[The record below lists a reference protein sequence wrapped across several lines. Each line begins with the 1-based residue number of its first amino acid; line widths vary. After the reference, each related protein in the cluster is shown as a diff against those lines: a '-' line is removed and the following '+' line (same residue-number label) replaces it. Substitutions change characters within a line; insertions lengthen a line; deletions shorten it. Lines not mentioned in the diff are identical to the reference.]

1 MGKPKKVIIS
11 AAITGAIHTP
21 SMSPYF
27 PASPEQIA
35 QQAIDASK
43 AGAAV
48 VHIHAR
54 RADGMPVGDFET
66 FRRILSAIKEETDA
80 VIGITTGGANG
91 MSTEERFSVIEEFQ
105 PEMASANSGSMN
117 FCYHKLAKG
126 IDQPLY
132 DWELPYLTRT
142 YDNVFKNTFKD
153 MEYCIRNWFNI
164 KWLSG
169 DHILDQAVHN
179 IDIVTWFMGMRP
191 QSATGFGGRVRRLT
205 GDIYDNF
212 AADYT
217 YDGNKRMLCTA
228 RQIDGCEGN
237 VSEQILG
244 TKGVALLSNG
254 NNIRIEDYQGNILWK
269 YDYEAKPVKNPYNQ
283 EHIHLVESIRL
294 DKKINQA
301 MDLAYSTQVAIL
313 GREAAYTGKR
323 ITWDE
328 IMASNLRYGPTEYAL
343 GPLPDYHE
351 GEAPKPG
358 KDPQA
363 PM

>member
-48 VHIHAR
+48 VYIHAR

-66 FRRILSAIKEETDA
+66 FRQILTAIKEETDA

-153 MEYCIRNWFNI
+153 MEYCIRTMNRCGTLPEYEVFDYGQ
-164 KWLSG
+164 LSNLAYFKKEG
-169 DHILDQAVHN
+169 IITQPIYIQFVPGVMGGFPMSGESMLFMIDQAKKLLGN
-179 IDIVTWFMGMRP
+179 DIQYSTV
-191 QSATGFGGRVRRLT
+191 AGGRRMFR
-205 GDIYDNF
+205 F
-212 AADYT
+212 ATMMAIQ
-217 YDGNKRMLCTA
+217 G
-228 RQIDGCEGN
+228 GN
-237 VSEQILG
+237 VRVGMEDGLYIRANGDLATSNAQQVAKIKTILES
-244 TKGVALLSNG
+244 L
-254 NNIRIEDYQGNILWK
+254 
-269 YDYEAKPVKNPYNQ
+269 DYEIASPQ
-283 EHIHLVESIRL
+283 EAREMLHL
-294 DKKINQA
+294 K
-301 MDLAYSTQVAIL
+301 
-313 GREAAYTGKR
+313 
-323 ITWDE
+323 
-328 IMASNLRYGPTEYAL
+328 
-343 GPLPDYHE
+343 
-351 GEAPKPG
+351 G
-358 KDPQA
+358 KDHVKF
-363 PM
+363 

>member
-21 SMSPYF
+21 AMSPYF

-66 FRRILSAIKEETDA
+66 FRQILTTIKEETDA

-132 DWELPYLTRT
+132 DWELPYLTRN

-153 MEYCIRNWFNI
+153 MEYCIRTMNRCGTLPEYEVFDYGQ
-164 KWLSG
+164 LSNLAYFKKEG
-169 DHILDQAVHN
+169 IITQPIYIQFVPGVMGGFPMGGESMLFMIDQAKKLLGN
-179 IDIVTWFMGMRP
+179 DIQYSTV
-191 QSATGFGGRVRRLT
+191 AGGRRMFR
-205 GDIYDNF
+205 F
-212 AADYT
+212 ATMMAIQ
-217 YDGNKRMLCTA
+217 G
-228 RQIDGCEGN
+228 GN
-237 VSEQILG
+237 VRVGMEDGLYIRANGDLATSNAQQVAKIKTILES
-244 TKGVALLSNG
+244 L
-254 NNIRIEDYQGNILWK
+254 
-269 YDYEAKPVKNPYNQ
+269 DYEIASPQ
-283 EHIHLVESIRL
+283 EAREMLHL
-294 DKKINQA
+294 K
-301 MDLAYSTQVAIL
+301 
-313 GREAAYTGKR
+313 
-323 ITWDE
+323 
-328 IMASNLRYGPTEYAL
+328 
-343 GPLPDYHE
+343 
-351 GEAPKPG
+351 G
-358 KDPQA
+358 KDHVKF
-363 PM
+363 

>member
-66 FRRILSAIKEETDA
+66 FRQILSAIKKETEA
-80 VIGITTGGANG
+80 IIGITTGGANG
-91 MSTEERFSVIEEFQ
+91 MSMEERFSVIEEFQ

-132 DWELPYLTRT
+132 NWELPYLTRT

-153 MEYCIRNWFNI
+153 MEYCIRTMNKCGTLPEYEVFDYGQ
-164 KWLSG
+164 LSNLAYFKKEG
-169 DHILDQAVHN
+169 IITQPIYIQFVPGVMGGFPMGGESMLFMIDQAKKLLGN
-179 IDIVTWFMGMRP
+179 DIQYSTV
-191 QSATGFGGRVRRLT
+191 AGGRRMFR
-205 GDIYDNF
+205 F
-212 AADYT
+212 ATMMAIQ
-217 YDGNKRMLCTA
+217 G
-228 RQIDGCEGN
+228 GN
-237 VSEQILG
+237 VRVGMEDGLYIRANGELATSNAQQVTKIKAILES
-244 TKGVALLSNG
+244 L
-254 NNIRIEDYQGNILWK
+254 
-269 YDYEAKPVKNPYNQ
+269 DYEIASPQ
-283 EHIHLVESIRL
+283 EAREMLHL
-294 DKKINQA
+294 K
-301 MDLAYSTQVAIL
+301 
-313 GREAAYTGKR
+313 
-323 ITWDE
+323 
-328 IMASNLRYGPTEYAL
+328 
-343 GPLPDYHE
+343 
-351 GEAPKPG
+351 G
-358 KDPQA
+358 KDRVKF
-363 PM
+363 

>member
-66 FRRILSAIKEETDA
+66 FRQILTAIKEETDA

-142 YDNVFKNTFKD
+142 YLK
-153 MEYCIRNWFNI
+153 IRS
-164 KWLSG
+164 K
-169 DHILDQAVHN
+169 
-179 IDIVTWFMGMRP
+179 TWSIA
-191 QSATGFGGRVRRLT
+191 SAR
-205 GDIYDNF
+205 
-212 AADYT
+212 
-217 YDGNKRMLCTA
+217 
-228 RQIDGCEGN
+228 
-237 VSEQILG
+237 
-244 TKGVALLSNG
+244 
-254 NNIRIEDYQGNILWK
+254 
-269 YDYEAKPVKNPYNQ
+269 
-283 EHIHLVESIRL
+283 
-294 DKKINQA
+294 
-301 MDLAYSTQVAIL
+301 
-313 GREAAYTGKR
+313 
-323 ITWDE
+323 
-328 IMASNLRYGPTEYAL
+328 
-343 GPLPDYHE
+343 
-351 GEAPKPG
+351 
-358 KDPQA
+358 
-363 PM
+363 

>member
-66 FRRILSAIKEETDA
+66 FRQILTAIKEETDA

-153 MEYCIRNWFNI
+153 MEYCIRTMNRCGTLPEYEVFDYGQ
-164 KWLSG
+164 LSNLAYFKKEG
-169 DHILDQAVHN
+169 IITQPIYIQFVPGVMGGFPMGGESMLFMIDQAKKLLGN
-179 IDIVTWFMGMRP
+179 DIQYSTV
-191 QSATGFGGRVRRLT
+191 AGGRRMFRFATMMAIQGGNDRVVMEYGLYIRAN
-205 GDIYDNF
+205 GDLATSNAQQVAKIK
-212 AADYT
+212 T
-217 YDGNKRMLCTA
+217 
-228 RQIDGCEGN
+228 
-237 VSEQILG
+237 ILES
-244 TKGVALLSNG
+244 L
-254 NNIRIEDYQGNILWK
+254 
-269 YDYEAKPVKNPYNQ
+269 DYEIASPQ
-283 EHIHLVESIRL
+283 EAREMLHL
-294 DKKINQA
+294 K
-301 MDLAYSTQVAIL
+301 
-313 GREAAYTGKR
+313 
-323 ITWDE
+323 
-328 IMASNLRYGPTEYAL
+328 
-343 GPLPDYHE
+343 
-351 GEAPKPG
+351 G
-358 KDPQA
+358 KDHVKF
-363 PM
+363 

>member
-153 MEYCIRNWFNI
+153 MEYCIRTMNRCGTLPEYEVFDYGQ
-164 KWLSG
+164 LSNLAYFKKEG
-169 DHILDQAVHN
+169 IITQPIYIQFVPGVMGGFPMGGESMLFMIDQAKKLLGN
-179 IDIVTWFMGMRP
+179 DIQYSTV
-191 QSATGFGGRVRRLT
+191 AGGRRMFR
-205 GDIYDNF
+205 F
-212 AADYT
+212 ATMMAIQ
-217 YDGNKRMLCTA
+217 G
-228 RQIDGCEGN
+228 GN
-237 VSEQILG
+237 VRVGMEDGLYIRANGDLATSNAQQVAKIKTILES
-244 TKGVALLSNG
+244 L
-254 NNIRIEDYQGNILWK
+254 
-269 YDYEAKPVKNPYNQ
+269 DYEIASPQ
-283 EHIHLVESIRL
+283 EAREMLHL
-294 DKKINQA
+294 
-301 MDLAYSTQVAIL
+301 M
-313 GREAAYTGKR
+313 
-323 ITWDE
+323 
-328 IMASNLRYGPTEYAL
+328 
-343 GPLPDYHE
+343 
-351 GEAPKPG
+351 
-358 KDPQA
+358 
-363 PM
+363 

>member
-80 VIGITTGGANG
+80 VNGNTTGGANG

-153 MEYCIRNWFNI
+153 MEYCIRTMNRCGTLPEYEVFDYGQ
-164 KWLSG
+164 LSNLAYFKKEG
-169 DHILDQAVHN
+169 IITQPIYIQFVPGVMGGFPMGGESMLFMIDQAKKLLGN
-179 IDIVTWFMGMRP
+179 DIQYSTV
-191 QSATGFGGRVRRLT
+191 AGGRRMFR
-205 GDIYDNF
+205 F
-212 AADYT
+212 ATMMAIQ
-217 YDGNKRMLCTA
+217 G
-228 RQIDGCEGN
+228 GN
-237 VSEQILG
+237 VRVGMEDGLYIRANGDLATSNAQQVAKIKTILES
-244 TKGVALLSNG
+244 L
-254 NNIRIEDYQGNILWK
+254 
-269 YDYEAKPVKNPYNQ
+269 DYEIASPQ
-283 EHIHLVESIRL
+283 EAREMLHL
-294 DKKINQA
+294 K
-301 MDLAYSTQVAIL
+301 
-313 GREAAYTGKR
+313 
-323 ITWDE
+323 
-328 IMASNLRYGPTEYAL
+328 
-343 GPLPDYHE
+343 
-351 GEAPKPG
+351 G
-358 KDPQA
+358 KDHVKF
-363 PM
+363 

>member
-66 FRRILSAIKEETDA
+66 FRQILTTIQEETDA

-153 MEYCIRNWFNI
+153 MEYCIRTMNRCGTLPEYEVFDYGQ
-164 KWLSG
+164 LSNLAYFKKEG
-169 DHILDQAVHN
+169 IITQPIYIQFVPGVMGGFPMGGESMLFMIDQAKKLLGN
-179 IDIVTWFMGMRP
+179 DIQYSTV
-191 QSATGFGGRVRRLT
+191 AGGRRMFR
-205 GDIYDNF
+205 F
-212 AADYT
+212 ATMMAIQ
-217 YDGNKRMLCTA
+217 G
-228 RQIDGCEGN
+228 GN
-237 VSEQILG
+237 VRVGMEDGLYIRANGDLATSNAQQVAKIKTILES
-244 TKGVALLSNG
+244 L
-254 NNIRIEDYQGNILWK
+254 
-269 YDYEAKPVKNPYNQ
+269 DYEIASPQ
-283 EHIHLVESIRL
+283 EAREMLHL
-294 DKKINQA
+294 K
-301 MDLAYSTQVAIL
+301 
-313 GREAAYTGKR
+313 
-323 ITWDE
+323 
-328 IMASNLRYGPTEYAL
+328 
-343 GPLPDYHE
+343 
-351 GEAPKPG
+351 G
-358 KDPQA
+358 KDHVKF
-363 PM
+363 

>member
-1 MGKPKKVIIS
+1 MGKPKKIIIS

-153 MEYCIRNWFNI
+153 MEYCIRTMNRCGTLPEYEVFDYGQ
-164 KWLSG
+164 LSNLAYFKKEG
-169 DHILDQAVHN
+169 IITQPIYIQFVPGVMGGFPMGGESMLFMIDQAKKLLGN
-179 IDIVTWFMGMRP
+179 DIQYSTV
-191 QSATGFGGRVRRLT
+191 AGGRRMFR
-205 GDIYDNF
+205 F
-212 AADYT
+212 ATMMAIQ
-217 YDGNKRMLCTA
+217 G
-228 RQIDGCEGN
+228 GN
-237 VSEQILG
+237 VRVGMEDGLYIRANGDLATSNAQQVAKIKTILES
-244 TKGVALLSNG
+244 L
-254 NNIRIEDYQGNILWK
+254 
-269 YDYEAKPVKNPYNQ
+269 DYEIASPQ
-283 EHIHLVESIRL
+283 EAREMLHL
-294 DKKINQA
+294 K
-301 MDLAYSTQVAIL
+301 
-313 GREAAYTGKR
+313 
-323 ITWDE
+323 
-328 IMASNLRYGPTEYAL
+328 
-343 GPLPDYHE
+343 
-351 GEAPKPG
+351 G
-358 KDPQA
+358 KDHVKF
-363 PM
+363 

>member
-66 FRRILSAIKEETDA
+66 FRQILTAIKEETDA

-153 MEYCIRNWFNI
+153 MEYCIRTMNRCGTLPEYEVFDYGQ
-164 KWLSG
+164 LSNLAYFKKEG
-169 DHILDQAVHN
+169 IITRPIYIQFVPGVMGGFPMGGESMLFMIDQAKKLLGN
-179 IDIVTWFMGMRP
+179 DIQYSTV
-191 QSATGFGGRVRRLT
+191 AGGRRMFR
-205 GDIYDNF
+205 F
-212 AADYT
+212 ATMMAIQ
-217 YDGNKRMLCTA
+217 G
-228 RQIDGCEGN
+228 GN
-237 VSEQILG
+237 VRVGMEDGLYIRANGDLATSNAQQVAKIKTILES
-244 TKGVALLSNG
+244 L
-254 NNIRIEDYQGNILWK
+254 
-269 YDYEAKPVKNPYNQ
+269 DYEIASPQ
-283 EHIHLVESIRL
+283 EAREMLHL
-294 DKKINQA
+294 K
-301 MDLAYSTQVAIL
+301 
-313 GREAAYTGKR
+313 
-323 ITWDE
+323 
-328 IMASNLRYGPTEYAL
+328 
-343 GPLPDYHE
+343 
-351 GEAPKPG
+351 G
-358 KDPQA
+358 KDHVKF
-363 PM
+363 

>member
-66 FRRILSAIKEETDA
+66 FRRILSAIKEVTDA

-153 MEYCIRNWFNI
+153 MEYCIRTMNRCGTLPEYEVFDYGQ
-164 KWLSG
+164 LSNLAYFKKEG
-169 DHILDQAVHN
+169 IITQPIYIQFVPGVMGGFPMGGESMLFMIDQAKKLLGN
-179 IDIVTWFMGMRP
+179 DIQYSTV
-191 QSATGFGGRVRRLT
+191 AGGRRMFR
-205 GDIYDNF
+205 F
-212 AADYT
+212 ATMMAIQ
-217 YDGNKRMLCTA
+217 G
-228 RQIDGCEGN
+228 GN
-237 VSEQILG
+237 VRVGMEDGLYIRANGDLATSNAQQVAKIKTILES
-244 TKGVALLSNG
+244 L
-254 NNIRIEDYQGNILWK
+254 
-269 YDYEAKPVKNPYNQ
+269 DYEIASPQ
-283 EHIHLVESIRL
+283 EAREMLHL
-294 DKKINQA
+294 K
-301 MDLAYSTQVAIL
+301 
-313 GREAAYTGKR
+313 
-323 ITWDE
+323 
-328 IMASNLRYGPTEYAL
+328 
-343 GPLPDYHE
+343 
-351 GEAPKPG
+351 G
-358 KDPQA
+358 KDHVKF
-363 PM
+363 

>member
-66 FRRILSAIKEETDA
+66 FRQILTAIKEETDA

-126 IDQPLY
+126 IDRPLY

-153 MEYCIRNWFNI
+153 MEYCIRTMNRCGTLPEYEVFDYGQ
-164 KWLSG
+164 LSNLAYFKKEG
-169 DHILDQAVHN
+169 IITQPIYIQFVPGVMGGFPMGGESMLFMIDQAKKLLGN
-179 IDIVTWFMGMRP
+179 DIQYSTV
-191 QSATGFGGRVRRLT
+191 AGGRRMFR
-205 GDIYDNF
+205 F
-212 AADYT
+212 ATMMAIQ
-217 YDGNKRMLCTA
+217 G
-228 RQIDGCEGN
+228 GN
-237 VSEQILG
+237 VRVGMEDGLYIRANGDLATSNAQQVAKIKTILES
-244 TKGVALLSNG
+244 L
-254 NNIRIEDYQGNILWK
+254 
-269 YDYEAKPVKNPYNQ
+269 DYEIASPQ
-283 EHIHLVESIRL
+283 EAREMLHL
-294 DKKINQA
+294 K
-301 MDLAYSTQVAIL
+301 
-313 GREAAYTGKR
+313 
-323 ITWDE
+323 
-328 IMASNLRYGPTEYAL
+328 
-343 GPLPDYHE
+343 
-351 GEAPKPG
+351 G
-358 KDPQA
+358 KDHVKF
-363 PM
+363 

>member
-66 FRRILSAIKEETDA
+66 FRQILTTIKEETDA

-153 MEYCIRNWFNI
+153 MEYCIRTMNRCGTLPEYEVFDYGQ
-164 KWLSG
+164 LSNLAYFKKEG
-169 DHILDQAVHN
+169 IITQPIYIQFVPGVMGGFPMGGESMLFMIDQAKKLLGN
-179 IDIVTWFMGMRP
+179 DIQYSTV
-191 QSATGFGGRVRRLT
+191 AGGRRMFR
-205 GDIYDNF
+205 F
-212 AADYT
+212 ATMMAIQ
-217 YDGNKRMLCTA
+217 G
-228 RQIDGCEGN
+228 GN
-237 VSEQILG
+237 VRVGMEDGLYIRANGDLATSNAQQVAKIKTILES
-244 TKGVALLSNG
+244 L
-254 NNIRIEDYQGNILWK
+254 
-269 YDYEAKPVKNPYNQ
+269 DYEIASPQ
-283 EHIHLVESIRL
+283 EAREMLHL
-294 DKKINQA
+294 K
-301 MDLAYSTQVAIL
+301 
-313 GREAAYTGKR
+313 
-323 ITWDE
+323 
-328 IMASNLRYGPTEYAL
+328 
-343 GPLPDYHE
+343 
-351 GEAPKPG
+351 G
-358 KDPQA
+358 KDHVKF
-363 PM
+363 